1 MAVFLSRRMCI
12 HGRGEFKRSSSG
24 GQTRRRGGF
33 PNAALRRRSFH
44 CWRAIL
50 PRFWH
55 VALTECKNQSSRSAF
70 ALSPLVIWAVL
81 SLLCLPCSQIPLP
94 LQYLQKLFCLQ
105 QGFFFGNQSHVTFC
119 HRSHTCVTLS
129 QVVNTSSCI
138 SPSDIYI
145 YILMPPHVTRAARRK
160 CVFIGDRFTGL
171 PCTAA
176 NTVCQDQCPLRTLS
190 F

>member
-1 MAVFLSRRMCI
+1 MMIDLQLLQLGYVASKRTPFLLCSLII
-12 HGRGEFKRSSSG
+12 HLAESGCTSSLTHGGRDGFKRSSSG

-33 PNAALRRRSFH
+33 PNAALRRRSFY

-50 PRFWH
+50 PHFWH

-119 HRSHTCVTLS
+119 TVVTLS
-129 QVVNTSSCI
+129 QVVNTSRCI

-145 YILMPPHVTRAARRK
+145 YIYI
-160 CVFIGDRFTGL
+160 F
-171 PCTAA
+171 
-176 NTVCQDQCPLRTLS
+176 
-190 F
+190 